1 MKAPHRLFHRLLQ
14 PTVIAVTAIVG
25 GGFALAAIPNGDGTI
40 TGCYDN
46 RTGMLRVIDSE
57 EGAECRTSEI
67 ALTWNQTGPQG
78 PQGPQGPSGPPG
90 PPGEDGADGQDGVIP
105 ACAPGT
111 LKAIIH
117 VIGTAEDM
125 PDTGNDDPFSS
136 SPDHIETLFSCN
148 GNSAEVRSN
157 IIDGEYLVR
166 FEGYAAITDGPAP
179 NNPDPLGEIA
189 GIAVPARSSIF
200 ISDDNTFQLTPEEPT
215 CSNHPDCFGVR
226 SIDEDNVG
234 QDADF
239 NLFLY

>member
-1 MKAPHRLFHRLLQ
+1 MKSLLKPFRVLFQ
-14 PTVIAVTAIVG
+14 PAVIAAAALVTG
-25 GGFALAAIPNGDGTI
+25 GIALAAIPNGDGEI
-40 TGCYDN
+40 TACYDN
-46 RTGMLRVIDSE
+46 RSGILRVIDAE
-57 EGAECRTSEI
+57 EGVQCRTSET
-67 ALTWNQTGPQG
+67 ALTWSQTGPQG
-78 PQGPQGPSGPPG
+78 PQGIQGPPGPPG
-90 PPGEDGADGQDGVIP
+90 PPGEDGEDGIIEP
-105 ACAPGT
+105 CAPGT

-117 VIGTAEDM
+117 VLGTADDM
-125 PDTGNDDPFSS
+125 PDTPDPFSS
-136 SPDHIETLFSCN
+136 SVDHVETLYSCN
-148 GNSAEVRSN
+148 GNSAEVRHN

-166 FEGYAAITDGPAP
+166 FPGYAAITDGPAP

-215 CSNHPDCFGVR
+215 CDNHPDCFGVR

>member
-1 MKAPHRLFHRLLQ
+1 MKASHKPLRKLFH
-14 PTVIAVTAIVG
+14 PIVIAVTFLITG
-25 GGFALAAIPNGDGTI
+25 GLAVAAIPTGDGTI

-57 EGAECRTSEI
+57 AGAQCRTSETPL
-67 ALTWNQTGPQG
+67 AWSQTGPQG
-78 PQGPQGPSGPPG
+78 PQGPEGPQGPQGSQGPPG
-90 PPGEDGADGQDGVIP
+90 PPGEDGVIP

-125 PDTGNDDPFSS
+125 PDTGNGDPFSS
-136 SPDHIETLFSCN
+136 SPDHVETLFSCN
-148 GNSAEVRSN
+148 GNNAEVRKN
-157 IIDGEYLVR
+157 ILDGEYLVR
-166 FEGYAAITDGPAP
+166 LEGYAAITDGPAP